1 VRISL
6 QWVVLGGT
14 SILATGFMVYLM
26 CKLAAFEGHRSEEA
40 AKKAAVQKAEV
51 SSKKEAPELLD
62 PEEKSKFSQ
71 INLHRFLLQLQ
82 RTSQPAR
89 RDLILNRIRKRA
101 AEFEPHLLD
110 ILVDQHDPLVV
121 PAIVVAEALDLKS
134 TALGLMLLTNSDR
147 NPVRIAA
154 ISAKEV
160 VDPWGDNHLEE
171 FLRETDPEFL
181 LATIKIVTQRYRRP
195 VKELIALLR
204 HPKSAVRKTAAEAM
218 PPLDSGA
225 ALEELCRIAEKSKG
239 REAWAAVHALGRPYY
254 SERAEACLIGLLESP
269 DKMVRRT
276 ALQALGN
283 KKVRIERFRSILAVI
298 RDEARPLRERVEGFA
313 ALERTRSVS
322 AAKLREVVPTL
333 HPMLQFQGARCL
345 AAAGDRMAIRVLID
359 LLDTKESKTV
369 SRNHRSY
376 VRAEAHQLLVEIAV
390 ADLGKESDRW
400 QRWYRENPI
409 VTPKRFRRAAPRAW

>member
-1 VRISL
+1 
-6 QWVVLGGT
+6 
-14 SILATGFMVYLM
+14 
-26 CKLAAFEGHRSEEA
+26 
-40 AKKAAVQKAEV
+40 
-51 SSKKEAPELLD
+51 
-62 PEEKSKFSQ
+62 
-71 INLHRFLLQLQ
+71 
-82 RTSQPAR
+82 
-89 RDLILNRIRKRA
+89 
-101 AEFEPHLLD
+101 
-110 ILVDQHDPLVV
+110 
-121 PAIVVAEALDLKS
+121 
-134 TALGLMLLTNSDR
+134 
-147 NPVRIAA
+147 
-154 ISAKEV
+154 
-160 VDPWGDNHLEE
+160 
-171 FLRETDPEFL
+171 
-181 LATIKIVTQRYRRP
+181 
-195 VKELIALLR
+195 
-204 HPKSAVRKTAAEAM
+204 
-218 PPLDSGA
+218 
-225 ALEELCRIAEKSKG
+225 
-239 REAWAAVHALGRPYY
+239 
-254 SERAEACLIGLLESP
+254 LIGLLESP

-390 ADLGKESDRW
+390 VDLGKESDRW
-400 QRWYRENPI
+400 QQWYRENPI